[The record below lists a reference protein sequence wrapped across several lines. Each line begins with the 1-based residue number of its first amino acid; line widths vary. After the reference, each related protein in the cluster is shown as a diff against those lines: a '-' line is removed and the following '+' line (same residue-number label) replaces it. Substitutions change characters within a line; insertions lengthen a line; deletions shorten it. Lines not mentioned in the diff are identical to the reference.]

1 MLIKYNNFLIRKKI
15 INRYRN
21 LYSILF
27 GENIILEYYRRY
39 VDTNFYRINLY
50 FNKTKHKI
58 RIDFNKQRV
67 EYISFIV
74 DKFPYYYYYG
84 LQADKKFKKRINKLK
99 ILFSNNI
106 MRKRWED
113 RRSGKKI
120 SCL

>member
-15 INRYRN
+15 INKYRN
-21 LYSILF
+21 LYNLLF

-39 VDTNFYRINLY
+39 VDTNFYSVGLY
-50 FNKTKHKI
+50 FNKNKHKI
-58 RIDFNKQRV
+58 KIDFNKQRI
-67 EYISFIV
+67 EYISFII
-74 DKFPYYYYYG
+74 KMFPYYYYYG